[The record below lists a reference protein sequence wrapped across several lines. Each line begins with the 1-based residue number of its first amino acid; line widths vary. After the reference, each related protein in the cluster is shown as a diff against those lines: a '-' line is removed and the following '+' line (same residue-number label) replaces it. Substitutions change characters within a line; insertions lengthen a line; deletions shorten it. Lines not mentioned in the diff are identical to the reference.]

1 MGISIKNVSYSF
13 KMTDDD
19 LKETSFRAIENINID
34 IREGEFI
41 SIIGKNGS
49 GKSTLAKTF
58 NGLIIPDTGDVIVD
72 GLNTREENNLLNIR
86 KNVGMV
92 FQNPDNQIVSS
103 IVEEEVAFGLENLGV
118 DTKDMRK
125 RVDLALEMMGL
136 IEYKR
141 FSPNKLSGGQ
151 KQRLALASIIAMKP
165 KFIVLD
171 EPTAMLDPKAR
182 KNFIETVIKLNKEE
196 KITIILITHYM
207 DEIIKSDRVLVMD
220 DGIIAKEGTVEEIF
234 DDREIEKYGIVLPK
248 LINIKNELEKKGFHI
263 EKKIFTVD
271 DFVNCIG

>member
-1 MGISIKNVSYSF
+1 MGIYIKNVSYSF

-34 IREGEFI
+34 IKEGEFI

-136 IEYKR
+136 SEYKR

-182 KNFIETVIKLNKEE
+182 KSFIETVIKLNKEE

-234 DDREIEKYGIVLPK
+234 DDKEIEKYGIVLPK
-248 LINIKNELEKKGFHI
+248 LISIKNDLEKKGFHI
-263 EKKIFTVD
+263 DKKILTVD
-271 DFVNCIG
+271 DFVNSIG